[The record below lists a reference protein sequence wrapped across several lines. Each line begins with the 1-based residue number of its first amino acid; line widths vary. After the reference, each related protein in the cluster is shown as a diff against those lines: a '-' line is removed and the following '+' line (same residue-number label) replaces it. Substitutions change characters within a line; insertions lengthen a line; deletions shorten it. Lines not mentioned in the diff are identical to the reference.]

1 MKRLLTALL
10 ALIGLLGAPACFAIG
25 PYLTGTPLPAGE
37 LPALMAQLEQKL
49 RADGFNVVGRHL
61 PRGLFAVATVGDQ
74 RQLVGAE
81 HHPTV
86 RAREAGEPAN
96 VGEVADEQCLGAGV
110 RQPGPH
116 TLGTLRGGHAA
127 ANLRTT
133 ACTASS

>member
-1 MKRLLTALL
+1 MLLHADVGRLEPDGAVHAAQT
-10 ALIGLLGAPACFAIG
+10 GEVPLGFG
-25 PYLTGTPLPAGE
+25 TGGTN
-37 LPALMAQLEQKL
+37 QHFRRDTSQ
-49 RADGFNVVGRHL
+49 RHL

-96 VGEVADEQCLGAGV
+96 VGEVADEQCLGACV

-116 TLGTLRGGHAA
+116 ALGTLRDGHAA